1 MFMDVYFNIDDNT
14 SPEEADMFLSEMFR
28 TKQKV
33 ILHINLAEYSRS
45 YFDLFCFKK
54 VLDKYRS
61 YSKKYIVYTNIN
73 INDAFVVWV
82 LELLLLFFKPENPVF
97 FDEVLSDRQSRK
109 PTTFLCSEQ

>member
-1 MFMDVYFNIDDNT
+1 MDVYFNIGDTT
-14 SPEEADMFLSEMFR
+14 SPEEADMFLSEVFR

-33 ILHINLAEYSRS
+33 ILHINLTEYSRS

-61 YSKKYIVYTNIN
+61 YSKKYIMYTNIT
-73 INDAFVVWV
+73 INNAFVTFV

-97 FDEVLSDRQSRK
+97 FDQALSDRQSHR
-109 PTTFLCSEQ
+109 PTNTLCSGP